1 MTSRTFNITRSKD
14 PSRVTKILD
23 AIDVAA
29 KYFVYKLYD
38 ATRGQP
44 TVWAAVK
51 GMDES
56 RKTMAR
62 AVELGWV
69 VLEEVRGK
77 PLDPKAVL
85 TDEGRRLARRV
96 RQTR

>member
-1 MTSRTFNITRSKD
+1 MPIGTFNMPRSK
-14 PSRVTKILD
+14 PASKVIKTLD

-38 ATRGQP
+38 ATGGQP
-44 TVWAAVK
+44 MQWTALE

-56 RKTMAR
+56 RKTMVR

-69 VLEEVRGK
+69 VLQGLEGK
-77 PLDPKAVL
+77 PLDSKAAL
-85 TDEGRRLARRV
+85 TDEGRRLARKGR
-96 RQTR
+96 